1 MRWAAPALAL
11 AGLSAAFA
19 CILILNDGRFGYT
32 LDDAYIHLSL
42 AEGLAQGHY
51 GVNPGE
57 VASPSSSIL
66 WPFLLIPLAGTEAHA
81 YVPLLWNVVFAL
93 LTAAVLQAV
102 AGRVL
107 DRRLA
112 RARAA
117 LAAVL
122 TVALNTVGLA
132 FTGMEHSLQVFL
144 ALLLAYGLIV
154 EAEEGR
160 VAWWLAVAVVVGP
173 LVRYENAALSAGAIL
188 YLALRGRPWAALAL
202 AVGVA
207 VPLVA
212 FSVFLV
218 HLGLDWLPASV
229 LVKAGLA
236 QEPGALPGSL
246 FRRLQGF
253 GRDLGPW
260 DLYEAAATG
269 LLGLLLGA
277 GGLRRGRTRAERLLA
292 VAGLF
297 ALAGHLALGR
307 FGWFARYEV
316 YLAAALVSL
325 LLYCWRRE
333 LPRLPRG
340 WMWAVVAALLF
351 LPYLRATWL
360 TPLAANNIH
369 QQQYQMHRFATEF
382 HRGPVA
388 VNDLGWVSYRNEA
401 YVLDLAALG
410 TPEALTAARAGEAG
424 WQERLVR
431 ERGIGLAMIY
441 GEWASAWL
449 PGDWARLGRLHL
461 GGARVTPAQ
470 AAVDFYAT
478 APAEAVELRA
488 RLEEFAATLPAGAAF
503 DGAGGP

>member
-102 AGRVL
+102 IGRVL
-107 DRRLA
+107 DRRL
-112 RARAA
+112 RHQGAA

-132 FTGMEHSLQVFL
+132 FTGMEHSLQVFF

-188 YLALRGRPWAALAL
+188 YLALRGRPRAALAL
-202 AVGVA
+202 AAGVA
-207 VPLVA
+207 VPLAA

-218 HLGLDWLPASV
+218 QLGLDWLPASV

-246 FRRLQGF
+246 FRRLQGW

-277 GGLRRGRTRAERLLA
+277 AGLRGGRPRAERLLA

-325 LLYCWRRE
+325 SLYCWRRE
-333 LPRLPRG
+333 LPRLSRG
-340 WMWAVVAALLF
+340 WIWGLAALLF

-410 TPEALTAARAGEAG
+410 SPEALNAARAGEAG
-424 WQERLVR
+424 WQERLVQAH
-431 ERGIGLAMIY
+431 GVGLAMIY
-441 GEWASAWL
+441 VEWARAWL
-449 PGDWARLGRLHL
+449 PRDWVLLGRLHL
-461 GGARVTPAQ
+461 GGARVTPAR

-478 APAEAVELRA
+478 APAEAADLRA
-488 RLEEFAATLPAGAAF
+488 KLEEFAATLPAGVAFEAA
-503 DGAGGP
+503 AAP